1 MKGFQGRML
10 MLKKILRNIVRA
22 VAPALAVAAQ
32 AQASAPLPALH
43 VDPARVAVVGLSA
56 GAYMAAQAQ
65 FAYPEVFRGAALI
78 AGGPYDCAQ
87 GSVLAALSTCM
98 KGVPAPDVAA
108 LVKAAQAH
116 AAKGEIGPLEKLAG
130 EKVYILHGKLDPVI
144 GEAVAH
150 AAVDFYQA
158 LKAAVPALA
167 TLTVTWDGAHDFS
180 HTFPT
185 ENAGAACDKVAA
197 PFIGNCGFDAAGA
210 VFRELYAAPPRKAGT
225 AEGELRRFDQNA
237 LRPDGADAWL
247 ADEGAV
253 YVPRACLQGRRCG
266 VLIALHGCL
275 QNLDGVGEAFV
286 RDAGFN
292 RWADVYDV
300 AVLYPQTRAVPLK
313 NPKACWDWFGYSGAN
328 YATRDSIQL
337 RWLIRALAALGR

>member
-1 MKGFQGRML
+1 MRVFPL
-10 MLKKILRNIVRA
+10 
-22 VAPALAVAAQ
+22 ALALLAAGAHAQPKEPVA
-32 AQASAPLPALH
+32 LPALH
-43 VDPARVAVVGLSA
+43 VDPARVAVTGISA
-56 GAYMAAQAQ
+56 GAYMATQAQ
-65 FAYPEVFRGAALI
+65 IAYPEIFHGAALV

-87 GSVLAALSTCM
+87 GSLVTAFGACM

-108 LVKAAQAH
+108 LVKAAQAR
-116 AAKGEIGPLEKLAG
+116 AAKGEIGSLEKLAG
-130 EKVYILHGKLDPVI
+130 KKVYILHGRQDAVIAEPV
-144 GEAVAH
+144 AQ

-167 TLTVTWDGAHDFS
+167 TLSVTWDGTRDFG

-197 PFIGNCGFDAAGA
+197 PFIGNCGFDAAAA
-210 VFRELYAAPPRKAGT
+210 VFRELYGPPPRKAGQ

-237 LRPDGADAWL
+237 LRPADTDAYL
-247 ADEGAV
+247 ADEGVV
-253 YVPRACLQGRRCG
+253 YLPRACRQGRRCG
-266 VLIALHGCL
+266 VLVALHGCL

-300 AVLYPQTRAVPLK
+300 AVLYPQVRTASPA

-328 YATRDSIQL
+328 YATRDGVQL
-337 RWLIRALAALGR
+337 RWLMRALAALGRDTR